1 MVGARAGGQLEPA
14 VILRVRDAAIL
25 DTLQANPDTALSR
38 RAAGRPRGAGA
49 RRLEEFRRVTASL
62 GLLLDAADDD
72 GE

>member
-1 MVGARAGGQLEPA
+1 GQLEPA

-25 DTLQANPDTALSR
+25 DTLQANPRTRPFLGERLGDLAALV
-38 RAAGRPRGAGA
+38 RGDW
-49 RRLEEFRRVTASL
+49 EEFRRVTASL